1 MRQKI
6 GSSKLILYWQEVGP
20 IPATIYCVMPHAVLV
35 RFKMG
40 DKEEVAAFLPG
51 RMYVNGTD
59 NLLKF
64 GKTPELLAAILDT
77 QLDIKVSLFLE
88 DILMYESELLIAV
101 FLFSWISR

>member
-1 MRQKI
+1 
-6 GSSKLILYWQEVGP
+6 
-20 IPATIYCVMPHAVLV
+20 MPHAVLV

-51 RMYVNGTD
+51 RMFVNGTD

-88 DILMYESELLIAV
+88 YVLLCEARGV
-101 FLFSWISR
+101 NSRLHFQLDFKVSFVLASYSVE

>member
-1 MRQKI
+1 
-6 GSSKLILYWQEVGP
+6 
-20 IPATIYCVMPHAVLV
+20 MPHAVLV

-51 RMYVNGTD
+51 RMFVNGTD

-77 QLDIKVSLFLE
+77 QLDIKVSFVLGENQCCGSMTFWVDPDL
-88 DILMYESELLIAV
+88 DPRIHAYD
-101 FLFSWISR
+101 